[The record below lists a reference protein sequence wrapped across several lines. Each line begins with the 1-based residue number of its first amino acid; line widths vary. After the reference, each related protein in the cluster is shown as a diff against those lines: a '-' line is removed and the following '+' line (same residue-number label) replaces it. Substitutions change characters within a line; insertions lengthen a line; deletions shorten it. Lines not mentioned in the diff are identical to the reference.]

1 VRPKSAKKGFN
12 MGSVLSTLISPY
24 EAIQR
29 VMESLG
35 FPWRIKREGVEL
47 LDSLGCKLAYDI
59 KAISQSPKW
68 TRSTRD
74 GFAVRS
80 SDLYGASRG
89 SPIFLN
95 LIGEVDM
102 GSIPSIV
109 VEPETC
115 VVIHTG
121 GILPEGADSVLM
133 NEDSAMVSDLIEV
146 HAAVQRGENLI
157 QAGEEYK
164 SGDLLLHSGDQLD
177 FASIGLLASMG
188 FGSVDVFSLKVGVLS
203 TGDEIIDLHEQL
215 KEEEGK
221 IRDINSWT
229 ISALLRRE
237 GYLVRQFGIVKDD
250 KDLIESKVNEMLQVC
265 DVIILSGGSSASAH
279 DHTADVFSKIS
290 PPGIIV
296 HGIRQSPGKPTIISG
311 DKQNSRL
318 AIGLPG
324 HPLSCIAVMYSI
336 VLPILSALL
345 TGIPKEQFKKII
357 LPMEY
362 DVFGHTGIEELIPFK
377 LSKDGKVTPMPSKS
391 GYIKTLCEA
400 SGFVRL
406 YENIETIRK
415 GEEAEVLLW

>member
-1 VRPKSAKKGFN
+1 MGNMLSA
-12 MGSVLSTLISPY
+12 LISPD
-24 EAIQR
+24 EAILR
-29 VMESLG
+29 TTESLG

-47 LDSLGCKLAYDI
+47 LDSMGCKLAYDI
-59 KAISQSPKW
+59 KAVSQSPQW
-68 TRSTRD
+68 ARSTRD

-89 SPIFLN
+89 SPVFLS
-95 LIGEVDM
+95 LVGEVDM
-102 GSIPSIV
+102 GSLPNFVIESQA
-109 VEPETC
+109 C
-115 VVIHTG
+115 AAIHTG
-121 GILPEGADSVLM
+121 GVLPEGADAVVM
-133 NEDSAMVSDLIEV
+133 IEDSARAADLIEV
-146 HAAVQRGENLI
+146 YASVQRGENLI

-164 SGDLLLHSGDQLD
+164 SGDVLLHSGDQLD
-177 FASIGLLASMG
+177 FASIGLLASIG

-203 TGDEIIDLHEQL
+203 TGDEIIDLHEHL

-250 KDLIESKVNEMLQVC
+250 RGLIDSKVNEMLQVC
-265 DVIILSGGSSASAH
+265 DVIILSGGSSVSAH
-279 DHTADVFSKIS
+279 DHTADVLSKIS
-290 PPGIIV
+290 PPGIIA
-296 HGIRQSPGKPTIISG
+296 HGIRLSPGKPTIISG
-311 DKQNSRL
+311 DKNNCRL

-324 HPLSCIAVMYSI
+324 HPLSCIAVMYAV

-345 TGIPKEQFKKII
+345 TGVPKEQFQKIL

-362 DVFGHTGIEELIPFK
+362 DVYGHTGIEELIPFK

-391 GYIKTLCEA
+391 GYIKNLRES
-400 SGFVRL
+400 SGFIRL
-406 YENIETIRK
+406 RENIETLRK